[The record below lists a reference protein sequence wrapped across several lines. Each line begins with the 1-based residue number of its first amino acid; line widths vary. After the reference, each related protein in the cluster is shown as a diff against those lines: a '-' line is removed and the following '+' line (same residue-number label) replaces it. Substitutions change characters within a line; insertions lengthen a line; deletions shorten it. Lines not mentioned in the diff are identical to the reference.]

1 MLQLGYSIRAADES
15 PVWTSIY
22 AICAF
27 YQRTDGSD
35 RSIHILR
42 SPAISKIDG
51 LESQEGHKALEQV
64 TLLLQIRKGFLHV
77 KYKGI
82 LEAVIIHHLFP
93 IVRSGNV

>member
-1 MLQLGYSIRAADES
+1 M
-15 PVWTSIY
+15 
-22 AICAF
+22 
-27 YQRTDGSD
+27 
-35 RSIHILR
+35 
-42 SPAISKIDG
+42 ISNRPGVQSLLYRRGPRFGGGPCCLFDG